1 MRKKFVCQRVQWR
14 VAATNVH
21 TTSDWHYLNTP
32 IGSSWFVE
40 IKCIGLMEI
49 EFGKVG
55 RRRGGFFISL
65 SPGHGSSFIKMSQ
78 NTLKEYTCIFRFVII
93 MYKGIRL
100 FLSHFQNAWLPW
112 SFFLL
117 FSIFFFLPIEGSVMP
132 GSCCQ
137 RLTGHL
143 QKAWSIAVTVNILIT
158 GNHRHSS
165 SASVLLLALGFSSS
179 TLLLS
184 R

>member
-1 MRKKFVCQRVQWR
+1 MCQRVQWR
-14 VAATNVH
+14 QAATDVH

-32 IGSSWFVE
+32 VGSYWFVE
-40 IKCIGLMEI
+40 IKCFGLMEI

-55 RRRGGFFISL
+55 CRRGGFFISL
-65 SPGHGSSFIKMSQ
+65 LPGHGSSFIKMSQ
-78 NTLKEYTCIFRFVII
+78 NTLKECTCIFRFVII

-100 FLSHFQNAWLPW
+100 SLSHFQNAWLPW
-112 SFFLL
+112 SFF
-117 FSIFFFLPIEGSVMP
+117 FPSFFFFLPIEGSVMP
-132 GSCCQ
+132 GSC
-137 RLTGHL
+137 RRHLTGHL